1 MRTLYLI
8 HDSRIATQV
17 EFVVEMQSK
26 EVYDRLAEMGVD
38 LVHLDVMRH
47 DVTGLVDKEKVM
59 RKDNP
64 TFLLRAEDSLHK
76 IPTSSVNSDFPEQMQ
91 NELSRVAV
99 NRLIWSMRDLS
110 QALKHNNT
118 ELDSL
123 TMVYCYD
130 PENYEDAQV
139 AMRMLRH
146 ESQHQLLEIRDMEV
160 AKAMRM

>member
-1 MRTLYLI
+1 MNASVDLKGGDKSMRTLYLI

-76 IPTSSVNSDFPEQMQ
+76 IPTSSVNSDFPE
-91 NELSRVAV
+91 
-99 NRLIWSMRDLS
+99 
-110 QALKHNNT
+110 
-118 ELDSL
+118 
-123 TMVYCYD
+123 
-130 PENYEDAQV
+130 
-139 AMRMLRH
+139 
-146 ESQHQLLEIRDMEV
+146 
-160 AKAMRM
+160 